1 MIFERFLRTEPD
13 PDYTLAYELVKKFE
27 GLRLKAYLCQAGV
40 PTIGYGA
47 TGRDIFLGL
56 TWTKQKAEKR
66 LESDL
71 KLFLDA
77 SRELCPNA
85 TVKQQ
90 CVIASFAYNVGISA
104 LKTST
109 FRKRFNAG
117 DIEGAK
123 KQLLRWNKA
132 NGVVSKGLTTRRQIE
147 SSLL

>member
-1 MIFERFLRTEPD
+1 MIFERFLRTEPE

-56 TWTKQKAEKR
+56 TWTKEKAEKR

-71 KLFLDA
+71 KRFIKA
-77 SRELCPNA
+77 STELCVNGNE
-85 TVKQQ
+85 KQY
-90 CVIASFAYNVGISA
+90 CSITSFTYNVGISA

-117 DIEGAK
+117 DIDGAK

-132 NGVVSKGLTTRRQIE
+132 GGKVSRGLTIRRQIE
-147 SSLL
+147 ASLL